1 MNFKMIGR
9 FLAQIIA
16 VEAVF
21 LIPAMAVSLGYGEMN
36 AAQAFLVTF
45 GIMGAIAGLLWLVC
59 RKSERIFG
67 AKEGMI
73 CVGLS

>member
-36 AAQAFLVTF
+36 AAQAFFCLV
-45 GIMGAIAGLLWLVC
+45 L
-59 RKSERIFG
+59 
-67 AKEGMI
+67 
-73 CVGLS
+73 